1 MTEQELKK
9 ILSEKYSENT
19 VDFLVENGMSDC
31 FSNADDWNQYCDA
44 LKALVA
50 QNLPEK
56 EFTNRA
62 FIMPRQYGIII
73 YDE

>member
-1 MTEQELKK
+1 MTEQELRKL
-9 ILSEKYSENT
+9 LSEKYSEDT
-19 VDFLVENGMSDC
+19 VDFLTGNGMSDC
-31 FSNADDWNQYCDA
+31 FPHADDWNRYCDA
-44 LKALVA
+44 LKALVD

-62 FIMPRQYGIII
+62 FVMPRQYGIII